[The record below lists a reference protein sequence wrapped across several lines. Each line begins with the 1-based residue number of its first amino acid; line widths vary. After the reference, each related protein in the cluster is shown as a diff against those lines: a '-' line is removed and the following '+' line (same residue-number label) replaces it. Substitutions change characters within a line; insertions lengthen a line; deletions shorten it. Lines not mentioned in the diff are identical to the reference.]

1 MRRATAATLLGV
13 VAMCATAFAGETGSI
28 SGVVRDSQGG
38 VLPGVL
44 VKVSGP
50 QMPAGRDANTTGSG
64 SYAFDNLI
72 PGEYKV
78 EASLAGMGSAA
89 RQVRVFV
96 DVDAQVDLA
105 LSPTLAEEVTVSAEA
120 PAVDLKSTEVN
131 INFTDEQ
138 IAQIPLERSYKG
150 LFQLVPGVA
159 ENRSSVGPSGGGS
172 RQDNTYL
179 IDGVNITN
187 PGFGYLSTEVNQLD
201 IAEFNI
207 KRGAITAEFGRSAGF
222 VTNAVSRSGTNE
234 IHGTARFDWM
244 PQSFIAD
251 FEENAF
257 RDPLL
262 TTVVNPAIGVGGP
275 FIKDKLFWYGSAR
288 YYEEV
293 KGADRTNQVGG
304 SLPDEERTG
313 HELFGKI
320 TATPSEKHLI
330 VASLRDRP
338 NDVENA
344 NLTSTT
350 DASRATTDENGS
362 RVATASWSFFPT
374 SQSTVEVKYLY
385 LEERNEAT
393 PVTDLGYLPAPFDA
407 SDPASM
413 GQYTDP
419 TQSNLLTGG
428 YEFNQ
433 RVNYKRHEVRAVFGQ
448 FLDIGSTRHQIK
460 AGVGYEFGEEELFR
474 LANGWGQIS
483 RITVSGQPRLRARY
497 YFEQPPQLGQGRTW
511 SLFLQDTISIGRRLA
526 LNLGVLANR
535 DEFAQD
541 LEGSGGCPLNAEGE
555 LINTIDGVPGG
566 AAVFETNGD
575 RCTFLRFGFGDEI
588 QPRLG
593 VNFNVRPGKG
603 DKVYANWGR
612 YYNMDQKSSGRSLAP
627 RRIFQREAQYTLDGT
642 LISDLPRASTT
653 GKFIDHDLKPTYNDE
668 WLAGYATPFLDDWSA
683 DVYFIYR
690 NTENFIED
698 VPSVLPD
705 TGPYAAANLPCETFA
720 SCQNAN
726 AERTYKS
733 FTLEVARRM
742 AKRWSMNAS
751 YTWSRLEGNFDLDY
765 AIVSVFNTSSFIQD
779 GPGDFVE
786 EPNRFGPLREDRP
799 HLFKLFVNVEPISHL
814 TVGGYLR
821 VQSGSPWNAR
831 GADTQSSAALNNL
844 EPPGSHRNPTWTNF
858 DLLANYRFRLS
869 DRVSLM
875 LEGRLLNAFNSQTQ
889 LSTDA
894 RQFLVVNRIPTPP
907 YIGPYPESG
916 LNPLFG
922 TGDGFAPPRRL
933 ILSAQLAF

>member
-1 MRRATAATLLGV
+1 MRRAAAVFLGV
-13 VAMCATAFAGETGSI
+13 AMQAIPAFAGETGSV

-38 VLPGVL
+38 VLPGVA

-50 QMPAGRDANTTGSG
+50 QMPGGREAHTTGSG
-64 SYAFDNLI
+64 SYNFEGLI
-72 PGEYKV
+72 PGVYRV
-78 EASLAGMGSAA
+78 EAELSGMGTAV
-89 RQVRVFV
+89 REVRVSV
-96 DVDAQVDLA
+96 DVDAQVDLT
-105 LSPTLAEEVTVSAEA
+105 LSPTLSEEVTVSAEA
-120 PAVDLKSTEVN
+120 PAIDLKSTEVN
-131 INFTDEQ
+131 FNFTSQ
-138 IAQIPLERSYKG
+138 AIARLPLERSYRG

-187 PGFGYLSTEVNQLD
+187 PGFGYLSTEVNPLD

-222 VTNAVSRSGTNE
+222 VANAVSKSGTND
-234 IHGTARFDWM
+234 IHGAARFDWM
-244 PQSFIAD
+244 PQGLIAD

-262 TTVVNPAIGVGGP
+262 TTVVNPALSVGGP

-288 YYEEV
+288 YFEEV
-293 KGADRTNQVGG
+293 KGANRTNQVGG
-304 SLPDEERTG
+304 ALPNEDRTG
-313 HELFGKI
+313 HELYGKI
-320 TATPSEKHLI
+320 TATPTQKHLL

-338 NDVENA
+338 NSVDSA
-344 NLTSTT
+344 NLSSLTAAT
-350 DASRATTDENGS
+350 RATTDENGS
-362 RVATASWSFFPT
+362 RVATGSWSFFPASRT
-374 SQSTVEVKYLY
+374 TVELKYLY
-385 LEERNEAT
+385 LKERNEST
-393 PVTDLGYLPAPFDA
+393 PVTDLGYLPQPFDA
-407 SDPASM
+407 ANPAAM

-419 TQSNLLTGG
+419 TQSNLLIGG
-428 YEFNQ
+428 YEYDQ
-433 RVNYKRHEVRAVFGQ
+433 HVNYKRQEVRAVFGQ
-448 FLDIGSTRHQIK
+448 FLDVGRTRHQVK
-460 AGVGYEFGEEELFR
+460 AGAGYEFGEEELFR
-474 LANGWGQIS
+474 HANGWGQIS

-497 YFEQPPQLGQGRTW
+497 YFEQPAQLGQGRTW
-511 SLFLQDTISIGRRLA
+511 SAFVQDTVSIGRRLA
-526 LNLGVLANR
+526 VNLGVLADR

-541 LEGSGGCPLNAEGE
+541 LKGSGGCPRNASGA

-566 AAVFETNGD
+566 AAVFESKGD
-575 RCTFLRFGFGDEI
+575 RCTFIRFGFGDEI

-593 VNFNVRPGKG
+593 LNFNVRPGKG
-603 DKVYANWGR
+603 DKVYANYGR

-627 RRIFQREAQYTLDGT
+627 RRIFQREAQFDLDGV
-642 LISDLPRASTT
+642 LISDAPRASTT

-668 WLAGYATPFLDDWSA
+668 WLAGYATPFLSDWSA
-683 DVYFIYR
+683 DVFFIYR
-690 NTENFIED
+690 NTKNFIED

-705 TGPYAAANLPCETFA
+705 TGPYAAANLPCSTFA
-720 SCQNAN
+720 SCQNAD
-726 AERTYKS
+726 AKRTYKA
-733 FTLEVARRM
+733 FTAEVTRRM
-742 AKRWSMNAS
+742 AARWSLTAS

-765 AIVSVFNTSSFIQD
+765 AGGAVFNTSSFIQD

-799 HLFKLFVNVEPISHL
+799 HLLKVFANVEPVSNL
-814 TVGGYLR
+814 MVGAYLR

-831 GADTQSSAALNNL
+831 GADTQSSVALNNL

-858 DLLANYRFRLS
+858 DLLANYRIRLN
-869 DRVSLM
+869 DRVGLT
-875 LEGRLLNAFNSQTQ
+875 LEGRLLNVFNAQTR

-894 RQFLVVNRIPTPP
+894 RQYLVVNRISTPP
-907 YIGPYPESG
+907 YIGPYSPTS

-933 ILSAQLAF
+933 IVSAQVGF